1 MQDDNGT
8 HLRSMEFADCSMTFV
23 YDEKKSNPYLDMLII
38 DMDGMEGPRC
48 VRVGDTL
55 TSVLTRFRHGE
66 GSYDEA
72 MGRETLYG
80 TVGSAPYGVAEYG
93 GDASAMLMYVLAC
106 NSKTVCLHM
115 TFEQMLLTEITL
127 YNMD

>member
-1 MQDDNGT
+1 M
-8 HLRSMEFADCSMTFV
+8 
-23 YDEKKSNPYLDMLII
+23 
-38 DMDGMEGPRC
+38 
-48 VRVGDTL
+48 RVGDTL